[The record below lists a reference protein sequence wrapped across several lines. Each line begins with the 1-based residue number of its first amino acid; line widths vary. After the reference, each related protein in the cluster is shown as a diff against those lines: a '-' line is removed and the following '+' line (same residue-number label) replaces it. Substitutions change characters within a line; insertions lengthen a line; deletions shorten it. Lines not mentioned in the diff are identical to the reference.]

1 MATEKYFPSNGTEG
15 MAFIAR
21 NCDNCYKEKYC
32 TILTDSMF
40 GKEPKQWIYDENG
53 NPYCTSQKTERP
65 KRKENINL
73 LKRLPK
79 LF

>member
-1 MATEKYFPSNGTEG
+1 MKVENYFPSNGTEG
-15 MAFIAR
+15 MEFIEKY
-21 NCDNCYKEKYC
+21 CDNCYKEKFC
-32 TILTDSMF
+32 TILTGSMI

-53 NPYCTSQKTERP
+53 IPYCTSQKTERP
-65 KRKENINL
+65 RRKEDINL